1 MSGRARQV
9 RNVRSAVFTA
19 TALLIAIAAAR
30 ADDGAIISRWY
41 SALLVADRTE
51 LADLLADDVR
61 IKLEDLGVV
70 QSKQE
75 FIAAL
80 DEWKGAVA
88 GAAIRHRIEKS
99 EGGVTT
105 VIACYDFPDNDML
118 MQETFAVTDNRIT
131 ASSQAAIAENC
142 EAY

>member
-1 MSGRARQV
+1 MNGKARPV
-9 RNVRSAVFTA
+9 RNLRSAVFTA
-19 TALLIAIAAAR
+19 AALLIAIIAAR

-61 IKLEDLGVV
+61 IKLDDLGIV

-75 FIAAL
+75 FIAAIG
-80 DEWKGAVA
+80 EWKGAVV
-88 GAAIRHRIEKS
+88 GAEIRHRIEKS
-99 EGGVTT
+99 EGGITT

-118 MQETFAVTDNRIT
+118 MQETFAVAGNRIT

>member
-1 MSGRARQV
+1 MNGKARPV
-9 RNVRSAVFTA
+9 RNVRSVVFTA
-19 TALLIAIAAAR
+19 AALLIAIVAAR

-61 IKLEDLGVV
+61 IRLEDLGVV
-70 QSKQE
+70 QGKQE
-75 FIAAL
+75 FIASL

>member
-1 MSGRARQV
+1 MSGKARPV
-9 RNVRSAVFTA
+9 RNVRPVVFTA
-19 TALLIAIAAAR
+19 AALLIAIVAAR

-118 MQETFAVTDNRIT
+118 MQETFAVANNRIT
-131 ASSQAAIAENC
+131 ASSQAALAENC
-142 EAY
+142 EGY

>member
-1 MSGRARQV
+1 MRDWRAITFIV
-9 RNVRSAVFTA
+9 AALMLTLTSAH
-19 TALLIAIAAAR
+19 

-51 LADLLADDVR
+51 LSDLLADDVR
-61 IKLEDLGVV
+61 IKLNDLGVV
-70 QSKQE
+70 QNKQE
-75 FIAAL
+75 FIASI
-80 DEWKGAVA
+80 DDWQGAVA
-88 GAAIRHRIEKS
+88 GATIRHRIEKT

-105 VIACYDFPDNDML
+105 VIACYDFPNNDML

-142 EAY
+142 DGY

>member
-1 MSGRARQV
+1 MNGTVRQV
-9 RNVRSAVFTA
+9 MNVRSVVFTA
-19 TALLIAIAAAR
+19 AALLVAIIAAR

-51 LADLLADDVR
+51 LSDLLADDAR
-61 IKLEDLGVV
+61 IKLDDLGVV

-75 FIAAL
+75 FIASI

-88 GAAIRHRIEKS
+88 GAAIRHRIEKR

-105 VIACYDFPDNDML
+105 VIACYDFPNNDML
-118 MQETFAVTDNRIT
+118 MQETFAVTGSRII

-142 EAY
+142 DGF

>member
-1 MSGRARQV
+1 MNGKARQV
-9 RNVRSAVFTA
+9 MNVRSVVFTA
-19 TALLIAIAAAR
+19 AALLIAIIAAR

-61 IKLEDLGVV
+61 IKLDDLGVV

-75 FIAAL
+75 FIASL

-105 VIACYDFPDNDML
+105 VIACYDFPNNDML

-142 EAY
+142 EGY

>member
-1 MSGRARQV
+1 MTCHSIALAG
-9 RNVRSAVFTA
+9 
-19 TALLIAIAAAR
+19 TALLFSVMSAR

-51 LADLLADDVR
+51 LSELLADDAR
-61 IKLEDLGVV
+61 IRLDDLGIE

-75 FIAAL
+75 FIASM
-80 DEWKGAVA
+80 DEWQGAVA
-88 GAAIRHRIEKS
+88 GAAIRHRIEKT

-105 VIACYDFPDNDML
+105 VIACYDFPDNDLL
-118 MQETFAVTDNRIT
+118 MQETFAVTDNRII

-142 EAY
+142 DGF

>member
-1 MSGRARQV
+1 MNCKARQV
-9 RNVRSAVFTA
+9 MNVRSVVFTA
-19 TALLIAIAAAR
+19 AALLVAIIAAR

-75 FIAAL
+75 FIASL

-105 VIACYDFPDNDML
+105 VIACYDFPNNDML